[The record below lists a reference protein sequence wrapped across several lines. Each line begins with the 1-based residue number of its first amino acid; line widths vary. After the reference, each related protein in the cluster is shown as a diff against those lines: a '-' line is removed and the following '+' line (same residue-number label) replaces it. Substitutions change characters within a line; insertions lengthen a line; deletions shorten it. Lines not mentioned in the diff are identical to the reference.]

1 MTDPPVEA
9 EKEEK
14 EERSS
19 LPKEGEA
26 SDLEARA
33 APDKGPVVG
42 PSRGLTWGRS
52 GRRPKD
58 GVVEKDRI
66 CRWLKNGWLTSD
78 VRPEWRRRPFG
89 MNCPVQ
95 RRLGKGG
102 SLMEFASEWF
112 RGWLSLG

>member
-42 PSRGLTWGRS
+42 PSRGLTWDGAAE
-52 GRRPKD
+52 GRRTGWWKKIGFVD
-58 GVVEKDRI
+58 GSKTD
-66 CRWLKNGWLTSD
+66 G
-78 VRPEWRRRPFG
+78 
-89 MNCPVQ
+89 
-95 RRLGKGG
+95 
-102 SLMEFASEWF
+102 
-112 RGWLSLG
+112 